1 MAIICIYFINSL
13 SLGITLHDEALD
25 WAAAGDH
32 VSLTVTGMDIIK
44 IKWVCKEKLDSV
56 IMYDISSHHFLFL
69 VLDVYSVIPK
79 SPSEPVQDS
88 EQEFSSLI

>member
-1 MAIICIYFINSL
+1 MHLSL

-44 IKWVCKEKLDSV
+44 IKWVCKEN
-56 IMYDISSHHFLFL
+56 
-69 VLDVYSVIPK
+69 
-79 SPSEPVQDS
+79 
-88 EQEFSSLI
+88 LIL

>member
-1 MAIICIYFINSL
+1 MQNRTNPKVLNGKAIIGNYLLFFIIDASLKCGCL

-44 IKWVCKEKLDSV
+44 IK
-56 IMYDISSHHFLFL
+56 
-69 VLDVYSVIPK
+69 
-79 SPSEPVQDS
+79 
-88 EQEFSSLI
+88 

>member
-1 MAIICIYFINSL
+1 MVVHLLALIGIDYGNYLYFIIFLNWCISL

-44 IKWVCKEKLDSV
+44 IKWVCKEN
-56 IMYDISSHHFLFL
+56 
-69 VLDVYSVIPK
+69 
-79 SPSEPVQDS
+79 
-88 EQEFSSLI
+88 LIL